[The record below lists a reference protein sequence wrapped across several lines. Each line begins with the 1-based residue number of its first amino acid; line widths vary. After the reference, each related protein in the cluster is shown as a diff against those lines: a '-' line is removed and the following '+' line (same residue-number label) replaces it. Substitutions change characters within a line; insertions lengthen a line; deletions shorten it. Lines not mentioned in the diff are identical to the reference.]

1 MSESNRIASAG
12 PDNNSPAGLTA
23 VPGVMKLSAY
33 IQGESLIPGV
43 ENPIKLSSNESA
55 HGPSSLALRA
65 FRESAGEL
73 NRYPDGSQ
81 LALRQ
86 AIAGVHG
93 LDVERIICGSGSEEL
108 ILLAVR
114 AYLAPGDEALLSENG
129 FIMSNIHCTA
139 QGARLRIAPEKSYR
153 IDVDALLE
161 RVSEKT
167 RFCTIANPNNPT
179 GTYISESEMRRLHA
193 GLPKNCLLLIDNAY
207 AEYVDQQDFAS
218 GEKLVDE
225 FENVMMTRTFSKIYG
240 LSGLRIGWAYC
251 PTEVISVLQRIR
263 TPFNTNGPALATAAA
278 AVQDVEY
285 IRGVKEY
292 NKRSLQRISRELI
305 QLGIEVVPSST
316 NLYLLKFDAAS
327 GKSGSQAAAFMQ
339 SRGIIPR
346 PAGGSD
352 AFLRITVG
360 LDHENEAVIEALSE
374 YMAS

>member
-1 MSESNRIASAG
+1 MSESNRLSSAG
-12 PDNNSPAGLTA
+12 PDHDSPAGLRA

-33 IQGESLIPGV
+33 IQGESVIPGV

-55 HGPSSLALRA
+55 HGPSPLALKA

-81 LALRQ
+81 LALRR

-139 QGARLRIAPEKSYR
+139 QGASLRIAPEKSYR

-179 GTYISESEMRRLHA
+179 GTYISAAEVRRLHA

-218 GEKLVDE
+218 GAELVDE
-225 FENVMMTRTFSKIYG
+225 FENVVMTRTFSKIYG
-240 LSGLRIGWAYC
+240 LSGLRIGWGYC

-285 IRGVKEY
+285 IRGIKEY
-292 NKRSLQRISRELI
+292 NKRSLQRISRELM
-305 QLGIEVVPSST
+305 QLGIEVIPSST
-316 NLYLLKFDAAS
+316 NFYLLKFDATS
-327 GKSGSQAAAFMQ
+327 GKSGSQAALFLQ